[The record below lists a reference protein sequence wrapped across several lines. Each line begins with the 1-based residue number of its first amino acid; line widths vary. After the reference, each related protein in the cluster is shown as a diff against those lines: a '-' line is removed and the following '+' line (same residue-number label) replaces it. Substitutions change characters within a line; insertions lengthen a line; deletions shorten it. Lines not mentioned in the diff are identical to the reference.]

1 MDKQKSTHCIFLI
14 LIALPILWLG
24 ACEQRKEPVKIGL
37 SINLSGRG
45 GTAGEYVRD
54 GAMLAVEEI
63 NKKGGINGHP
73 ISLLIKD
80 DKNTNEGILEA
91 DRELIAEGVP
101 VIIGHTYSEA
111 TLTAYPYVTS
121 HNTLLF
127 TSFTGTT
134 QLSGKDDLFFRTSV
148 DNRAYGRA
156 LSALVRK
163 RGIKTVSFLLDMSN
177 PSFTTDYVK
186 QTRHYYDGRI
196 ASIQFNSQKTPHWE
210 KIIPGLLDPRP
221 DAIVLLSEVT
231 MTGIA
236 AQKLRARGFK
246 GDLIATLWAQTPDL
260 IRYGGKAVEDLTII
274 TFISPRYENLHYEA
288 FSKEVKEK
296 FHHPVTART
305 VRAYEAVQILSEA
318 GKQCREIT
326 VQELKKALLETERF
340 DGVMG
345 PVRFDAFG
353 DVIRPI
359 FEVRIKNGAFYN
371 AGQIL

>member
-1 MDKQKSTHCIFLI
+1 MHKQRGALLLLLI
-14 LIALPILWLG
+14 LLISQILFLAG
-24 ACEQRKEPVKIGL
+24 CDRRKEPIKIGL
-37 SINLSGRG
+37 SINLSGHG
-45 GTAGEYVRD
+45 GTAGEYIRD
-54 GAMLAVEEI
+54 GAMLAVEDI

-73 ISLLIKD
+73 LSLLIKD
-80 DKNTNEGILEA
+80 DKNTDEGILQA

-111 TLTAYPYVTS
+111 TLMAYPYVTS

-134 QLSGKDDLFFRTSV
+134 QLSGKDDLFFRTCV
-148 DNRAYGRA
+148 DNSTYGRA
-156 LSALVRK
+156 LSALLGK

-177 PSFTTDYVK
+177 PSFATDYVE
-186 QTRHYYDGRI
+186 QTRNYYDGHI
-196 ASIQFNSQKTPHWE
+196 APIQFNSQKTTDWK
-210 KIIPGLLDPRP
+210 KIIEALLDPRP
-221 DAIVLLSEVT
+221 DAIMLLTEVT
-231 MTGIA
+231 MTGVA
-236 AQKLRARGFK
+236 AQKLRAQGFK

-274 TFISPRYENLHYEA
+274 TFISPRYQNPHYEVI
-288 FSKEVKEK
+288 SKQVQERFNK
-296 FHHPVTART
+296 PVTART
-305 VRAYEAVQILSEA
+305 VRAYEAIQILTEA
-318 GKQCREIT
+318 CKQCKECT
-326 VQELKKALLETERF
+326 AQELKKALLEIARF

-359 FEVRIKNGAFYN
+359 FEVRIKNGTFFN